1 MAGELSKLLP
11 VLCLTVTTA
20 IALYLVVAAWKNDT
34 YSGSLYD
41 FVSVYRA
48 DTQIIV
54 QIAAYVLGTLHLH
67 VLTTLVNFLARLRL
81 QKRPME
87 LDKIKQW
94 TAASSLSVDWNLPWR
109 SWSSLC
115 LLPIVALIPSA
126 IWTGAITPVVT
137 YKIVSGSIVIPVYAS
152 DPTGLYWN
160 RTWDPFK
167 DANITRNDKGTF
179 SYVPSVAI
187 QGTILNN
194 AASATSTN
202 GSLQG
207 HGKNDASRFSYSG
220 RSYGVGASA
229 GVMNLTLK
237 APGSTKEYVYFEKG
251 YQSNVSCTKNSSS
264 AWTIQQ
270 GPVLDDG
277 TYPDMYL
284 AIGHLPN
291 TPNHVDSYYTLGLET
306 NLDSKIVALLGRTA
320 NGRSVVAIAVGEA
333 PGPYTSLQ
341 NIQCEVTFTPM
352 NFSVNVNTD
361 ELVITVTPVGPA
373 DDIDPTSSI
382 TGPGQ
387 GVLIQETMMSLTQV
401 SMINTDSYTSI
412 VGDALLSEI
421 ANVAVATNAPLS
433 GTAAVMTGMA
443 RAFESMI
450 DDILS
455 AYSSA
460 QLMIAGSDRP
470 KTSRT
475 ATDVSAA
482 INAVQIGD
490 RKYIYTILVL
500 NSSLILLFA
509 AEAIR
514 TRGWRNLPAFDSRDV
529 KSVIIGS
536 YIGSAGAD
544 QTMIVLHAVSG
555 NPRSPFSRSL
565 FNTFTSYLTR
575 KHADSHN
582 FQWRADPRDRL
593 AGAIRVQLVD
603 RDGYP
608 ALVQASATDEKCV
621 RLLEMDERTRVS
633 IEAMEDRAL

>member
-1 MAGELSKLLP
+1 MPHSHPLHFGISSQSSTDTFPPDFATQQGVSPVQLLASMGSKLSKLLP
-11 VLCLTVTTA
+11 VLCLTVTTP
-20 IALYLVVAAWKNDT
+20 IALYLVVAARKNDT
-34 YSGSLYD
+34 YSGSIYD
-41 FVSVYRA
+41 FVSAHRA

-54 QIAAYVLGTLHLH
+54 QIAAHVLGTLHLH
-67 VLTTLVNFLARLRL
+67 VLTTLVDFLARLRL

-109 SWSSLC
+109 SWPIFC
-115 LLPIVALIPSA
+115 LPFVALIPSA
-126 IWTGAITPVVT
+126 MWAGAITPVVT
-137 YKIVSGSIVIPVYAS
+137 YKIVSGSIAIPVYAS

-187 QGTILNN
+187 QDTILNN

-207 HGKNDASRFSYSG
+207 HGKNDASRLSYSG

-229 GVMNLTLK
+229 GVMNPTLK
-237 APGSTKEYVYFEKG
+237 AAESTKEYVYFEKG
-251 YQSNVSCTKNSSS
+251 YQSNVSCTRNSSS
-264 AWTIQQ
+264 AWKIQQ
-270 GPVLDDG
+270 GPILNDS

-291 TPNHVDSYYTLGLET
+291 TPNHVDDYYTLGLEM

-320 NGRSVVAIAVGEA
+320 NGRSVVAIAVGET

-341 NIQCEVTFTPM
+341 NIQCEATFTPM

-361 ELVITVTPVGPA
+361 ELVTTVTPVGPA

-412 VGDALLSEI
+412 VGDAFLSEI
-421 ANVAVATNAPLS
+421 ANVAVATNAPLN

-470 KTSRT
+470 ETSRT

-482 INAVQIGD
+482 INAVQFGD

-500 NSSLILLFA
+500 NGSLILLLA
-509 AEAIR
+509 VEAIR
-514 TRGWRNLPAFDSRDV
+514 TRVWRDLPAFDSRDV
-529 KSVIIGS
+529 KSVIVGS
-536 YIGSAGAD
+536 YIGSAGAG
-544 QTMIVLHAVSG
+544 QTMIVSHAVSG
-555 NPRSPFSRSL
+555 NLRSPFFPKS
-565 FNTFTSYLTR
+565 
-575 KHADSHN
+575 
-582 FQWRADPRDRL
+582 
-593 AGAIRVQLVD
+593 V
-603 RDGYP
+603 
-608 ALVQASATDEKCV
+608 
-621 RLLEMDERTRVS
+621 
-633 IEAMEDRAL
+633 